1 MCQVPMEQIR
11 PGEKIRVDAGNVI
24 PVDGT
29 VLSGEAEV
37 NQAAMTGESEAA
49 SKREGSVVFAG
60 TTLETGSLVHPGW
73 TPQETSPALTISSP

>member
-60 TTLETGSLVHPGW
+60 TTLKRVPSSSRVDAA
-73 TPQETSPALTISSP
+73 ETSPALTISSP

>member
-11 PGEKIRVDAGNVI
+11 PGEKSRVDAWNVI

-49 SKREGSVVFAG
+49 SKREGSVAVSYTHLDVYKRQG
-60 TTLETGSLVHPGW
+60 HGLG
-73 TPQETSPALTISSP
+73 Q